1 MRHHPALIF
10 REMRSIRIVLTLCG
24 LGTLAL
30 AGYHVAARA
39 NTYVASNVLPSGTSP
54 DLADRFPDLSGRS
67 YQLANLQDLTA
78 TLDQVATR
86 YVDPARVDYTE
97 MFKAGLA
104 AVEHECPEVLL
115 RVDGDRLHVSV
126 DRYSTML
133 QLRPLETPEDV
144 VAESRRVAQI
154 LQTKLPEG
162 QYSLPDVEY
171 ALTNGMLS
179 TLDPHTIL
187 LPPKAAKKMQ
197 EDNDGSFGGLGISIR
212 MNNGDL
218 QVEYPMVGTPAW
230 KEGLKPNDKI
240 VKIDG
245 EGTFNMDIEDAVSKM
260 RGPAGTAVTLTI
272 EREGL
277 GMPRDVKLIRAQIKP
292 APVWGELLDGS
303 IGYVEIPAFNALTAT
318 ELGDQLTEL
327 DRRAGRG
334 GLKGLVIDLRDN
346 PGGYLQ
352 QAIQVSDKFL
362 DQGVIVS
369 TVGPNGS
376 DREETVARKSG
387 TEADYPIIVLM
398 SASSASAA
406 EIVAGALKNSE
417 RAAILGE
424 RSFGKGSVQEIMPFA
439 DTAELKLTVKRYLTP
454 GDHSIQG
461 LGIPPDIELSRAYV
475 APPRELKDASIKG
488 APVKSGPRVSMF
500 SRDKQVREADLS
512 GHFTNDD
519 NRETPPVYS
528 LRYLAPLPDEAEV
541 KSDRR
546 DVRADFEVRLARD
559 VLIATRG
566 GRRADVLR
574 AAEPIVAT
582 YSRGQDT
589 AITSAFGDLGIDW
602 SACAPPSAPDVELKL
617 ELSPMG
623 EERWGAALTPGAFM
637 DVRATV
643 RNKGGVPLCQMVGRA
658 GSPDGNDILDGTD
671 FYFGKVAAGGE
682 RTYTTRIR
690 VPGGYPTER
699 AELSL
704 ALTDLSKKELYR
716 TSMGVETAGVPL
728 PRYAWDWS
736 FDDKT
741 GGDGDGLPELG
752 ETVELKLQVSNV
764 GTGVGGDVSFSLRK
778 DSSLGRAV
786 ELKDARFSVEKL
798 APGAK
803 AEGVLRIKIAS
814 EVPNGKVP
822 LELSV
827 RENEQYDYG
836 TVMRAG
842 FYEYFVATDKLS
854 LTLGAAPTPVHRE
867 PPRIEITRAPPGATS
882 DRTVT
887 LSGVAYDDRGV
898 RDLIVYNGRQKLTF
912 AGGGTAAQPAPTL
925 PFTATA
931 ELKPG
936 NNMLVIA
943 VRDHDGFVT
952 TTSLDVLQTTA
963 AAQAPA
969 K

>member
-1 MRHHPALIF
+1 
-10 REMRSIRIVLTLCG
+10 MRSIRIVLTLCG
-24 LGTLAL
+24 LGTLSL

-39 NTYVASNVLPSGTSP
+39 STYVASNAVPTGANP
-54 DLADRFPDLSGRS
+54 DFVDRFPDLSARS
-67 YQLANLQDLTA
+67 YELTNLHALTA
-78 TLDQVATR
+78 TLDQVSTR
-86 YVDPARVDYTE
+86 YVDPDRVDYPE
-97 MFKAGLA
+97 MFKAGLG
-104 AVEHECPEVLL
+104 AVEHLCPEVLL

-154 LQTKLPEG
+154 LQTKLPAG

-171 ALTNGMLS
+171 TLINGMLS
-179 TLDPHTIL
+179 TLDPHTVL

-218 QVEYPMVGTPAW
+218 QIEYPMVGTPAW

-245 EGTFNMDIEDAVSKM
+245 EGTFNMDIEDAVGKM
-260 RGPAGTAVTLTI
+260 RGPPGTAVTLTI
-272 EREGL
+272 EREGM
-277 GMPRDVKLIRAQIKP
+277 GMPRDVKVVRAQIKP
-292 APVWGELLDGS
+292 APVWGELLDGD
-303 IGYVEIPAFNALTAT
+303 IGYIEIPTFNAITST
-318 ELGDQLTEL
+318 ELADQLTEL

-334 GLKGLVIDLRDN
+334 GIKGLVLDLRDN

-352 QAIQVSDKFL
+352 QAIQVSDTFL
-362 DQGVIVS
+362 DRGVIVS
-369 TVGPNGS
+369 TVGPNGT
-376 DREETVARKSG
+376 DRDETPARKTG
-387 TEADYPIIVLM
+387 TEAKYPIIVLM

-439 DTAELKLTVKRYLTP
+439 DNAELKLTVKRYLTP

-461 LGIPPDIELSRAYV
+461 IGIPPDIELSRAYV

-488 APVKSGPRVSMF
+488 EPVKSGPRISLF
-500 SRDKQVREADLS
+500 SREKQVRESDLS
-512 GHFTNDD
+512 GHFTTDVD
-519 NRETPPVYS
+519 RESPPVYS

-566 GRRADVLR
+566 ERRADVLR

-582 YSRGQDT
+582 YARTQDAAIAT
-589 AITSAFGDLGIDW
+589 AFSDQRIDW
-602 SACAPPSAPDVELKL
+602 SACAPTSTADVDMKL
-617 ELSPMG
+617 EVSPIG
-623 EERWGAALTPGAFM
+623 EERWGTNLVPGAFM

-643 RNKGGVPLCQMVGRA
+643 LNKGAAPLCQLIGRA
-658 GSPDGNDILDGTD
+658 SSEKGNDILDGTD
-671 FYFGKVAAGGE
+671 FYFGKVAPGAE
-682 RTYTTRIR
+682 RTYTTRVR

-699 AELSL
+699 AEVTLV
-704 ALTDLSKKELYR
+704 LTDLTKAELSR
-716 TSMGVETAGVPL
+716 TALTVNTTGVAL
-728 PRYAWDWS
+728 PRYAWDWT
-736 FDDKT
+736 FDDRT
-741 GGDGDGLPELG
+741 GGDGDGLPEVG
-752 ETVELKLQVSNV
+752 ETVDLKLNITNV
-764 GTGVGGDVSFSLRK
+764 GEGAGGDVSFSLRK

-786 ELKDARFSVEKL
+786 ELKDARFSVEAL
-798 APGAK
+798 APGASTS
-803 AEGVLRIKIAS
+803 GVLRVKIAS
-814 EVPNGKVP
+814 EVAGGTLP
-822 LELSV
+822 LELTV
-827 RENEQYDYG
+827 RENDQYDYG

-842 FYEYFVATDKLS
+842 FYEYFYATDKLS
-854 LTLGAAPTPVHRE
+854 LQVGKAPPPLRRE
-867 PPRIEITRAPPGATS
+867 PPRIQITRGPPGATS

-887 LSGVAYDDRGV
+887 VSGVATDERGV
-898 RDLIVYNGRQKLTF
+898 RDLIVYNGREKLTF
-912 AGGGTAAQPAPTL
+912 AGGGTEAQPAPTL
-925 PFTATA
+925 PFSATA
-931 ELKPG
+931 ELSPG

-943 VRDHDGFVT
+943 VRDHDGLVT
-952 TTSLDVLQTTA
+952 TTSIDVLQTPA
-963 AAQAPA
+963 VAQAPA